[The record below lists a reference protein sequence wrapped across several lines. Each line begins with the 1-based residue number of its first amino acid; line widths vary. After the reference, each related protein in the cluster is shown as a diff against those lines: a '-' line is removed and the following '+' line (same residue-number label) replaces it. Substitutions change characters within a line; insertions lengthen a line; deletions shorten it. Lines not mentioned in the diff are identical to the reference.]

1 MDLEQFLR
9 SIPTLAGLVVALSRR
24 ARKEKPPVDAHP
36 LRKRLLNL
44 IRRKPGIQLTTLW
57 RQLDANRKT
66 TKYHLLILEKSN
78 AIHAVAREKQTRFFP
93 ASVPLEERHMRS
105 VLLRGRILEMSQE
118 IARNPGIMQKDLGD
132 ALKISRK
139 VMRHYADLLVEQGL
153 LEEIVDGHERRYFA
167 TDRLRQLLPDVSE
180 ISQPDEKA
188 QSDTDVPGDAGS
200 P

>member
-9 SIPTLAGLVVALSRR
+9 SIPALAGLVLALSKR

-36 LRKRLLNL
+36 LRKRLLNI
-44 IRRKPGIQLTTLW
+44 IRRRPGVRLAALWKQLH
-57 RQLDANRKT
+57 ANRKT
-66 TKYHLLILEKSN
+66 TKYHLLILEQAN
-78 AIHAVAREKQTRFFP
+78 TIHAVAREQQTRFFP
-93 ASVPLEERHMRS
+93 AGVPLDERHKRS

-118 IARNPGIMQKDLGD
+118 IALNPGVLQKDLGD

-153 LEEIVDGHERRYFA
+153 LNEIVDGHGRRYFA
-167 TDRLRQLLPDVSE
+167 TDQLKQLLPNPSRS
-180 ISQPDEKA
+180 SQRDDKA
-188 QSDTDVPGDAGS
+188 QSDDDAPGDAGS